1 MATKKKLDRKE
12 YKKQFNK
19 RNYDVIRADVR
30 KGLRP
35 ALEAEFEKDGH
46 SSFTQGLTKLFTD
59 FLEGRGYDIAEI
71 TKKRD

>member
-1 MATKKKLDRKE
+1 MATEKKSRIE

-35 ALEAEFEKDGH
+35 ALEAEFKKDGH
-46 SSFTQGLTKLFTD
+46 SSFTQGLTKLFID
-59 FLEGRGYDIAEI
+59 FLESRGYDIAEI